1 AGFVLLGTLR
11 AFLAVADGL
20 QPVGGDAKSL
30 QELFGGAGAAVAQ
43 PEVVLGGAAFVAM
56 ALDDDGRIGE
66 IAQDALRKGNRRRGS
81 RRRRGRRR
89 RRHVDRGGS
98 RVGSARTGGGHCI
111 GGGIA
116 RVDATAASAL
126 YGTNALVDGYAG
138 DGAGDFPTQG
148 GCLATLNR
156 GGLRRELRHR
166 GSGRLCRGWLDHWRR
181 RRRRGRG
188 RHLLLTS

>member
-56 ALDDDGRIGE
+56 ALDDDGRIGDIGLIVVE
-66 IAQDALRKGNRRRGS
+66 VSVQDFRRDALRKGNRRRGS

-98 RVGSARTGGGHCI
+98 RVG
-111 GGGIA
+111 
-116 RVDATAASAL
+116 
-126 YGTNALVDGYAG
+126 
-138 DGAGDFPTQG
+138 
-148 GCLATLNR
+148 
-156 GGLRRELRHR
+156 
-166 GSGRLCRGWLDHWRR
+166 
-181 RRRRGRG
+181 
-188 RHLLLTS
+188 